1 MDELWRG
8 LLGSVLA
15 LLVVLAL
22 AWGALHAWRRLSR
35 GAGAAGAGAAELQLL
50 RTLALGPRERLVL
63 VRHGDDELLLGVGAA
78 GVRLLNRR
86 AATDASAPAPARVPG
101 GPDGG

>member
-8 LLGSVLA
+8 LLGSALA

-35 GAGAAGAGAAELQLL
+35 SAGMAGAGAADLQLL

-63 VRHGDDELLLGVGAA
+63 VRHGGDELLLGVGTD
-78 GVRLLNRR
+78 GIRLLNRLP
-86 AATDASAPAPARVPG
+86 AAGAGVPARPEVPA